1 MKTYKDA
8 MNELR
13 FSPQQKQEM
22 IDRLMTQS
30 AQSAQPSRPSKG
42 RAIPLRRVCALGAAA
57 ALAGALCL
65 GAAAS
70 GALKPAAQ
78 AFGAVFGTAPAQTE
92 IIDRIGHPLDART
105 TVDGVTVQADAI
117 IGDTYSYAIVYS
129 IYREDGAPITADPD
143 PNRDGALALRFGD
156 WDTDVGHTGGTHGT
170 AWFFDEN
177 PTDNAV
183 QFVQLLT
190 ADAPL
195 KPGTATVRLTD
206 LKQGIGEDA
215 TLLARGTWELRFDF
229 AFEDSSL
236 ELAGGQ
242 SFTVNG
248 ETAVLNSVS
257 ISPLSLRIDYTVN
270 TPLQQ
275 RENETSGTPDSA
287 LTPQPVYLTL
297 TDGSQIDLTG
307 FGGGIRPEGESPRC
321 EISGVFDRI
330 LPLDTIESITI
341 GEAVIP
347 VTTS

>member
-1 MKTYKDA
+1 MKTYRES

-22 IDRLMTQS
+22 IDQLMSQS
-30 AQSAQPSRPSKG
+30 VRPPRG
-42 RAIPLRRVCALGAAA
+42 RAIPLRRIRALGAAA

-70 GALKPAAQ
+70 GVLKPAAQ

-92 IIDRIGHPLDART
+92 IIDRIGRPLDARA

-129 IYREDGAPITADPD
+129 IYREDGQPITADPD

-156 WDTDVGHTGGTHGT
+156 WDTDVGHMGGMHGT
-170 AWFFDEN
+170 AWFFDED
-177 PTDNAV
+177 PADNAV

-195 KPGTATVRLTD
+195 EPGTATVHLTD

-215 TLLARGTWELRFDF
+215 ALLAEGSWELRFDF

-236 ELAGGQ
+236 ELPGGQ

-248 ETAVLNSVS
+248 ASAVLNSVAV
-257 ISPLSLRIDYTVN
+257 SPLSLRIDYTV
-270 TPLQQ
+270 
-275 RENETSGTPDSA
+275 ETGLSSSSGTADSTP
-287 LTPQPVYLTL
+287 TPQPVFLTL
-297 TDGSQIDLTG
+297 TDGSRIDLTG
-307 FGGGIRPEGESPRC
+307 FGGGVRPEGDSLRC
-321 EISGVFDRI
+321 ELSGVFDQI
-330 LPLDTIESITI
+330 FPLDTIESITI
-341 GEAVIP
+341 GEVTLP
-347 VTTS
+347 VNSQ

>member
-1 MKTYKDA
+1 MKTYRES

-22 IDRLMTQS
+22 IDQLMNQS
-30 AQSAQPSRPSKG
+30 VRPPRG
-42 RAIPLRRVCALGAAA
+42 RAIPLRRICALGAAA

-70 GALKPAAQ
+70 GVLKPAAQ

-92 IIDRIGHPLDART
+92 IIDRIGRPLDARA

-129 IYREDGAPITADPD
+129 IYREDGQPITVDPD

-156 WDTDVGHTGGTHGT
+156 WDTDVGHMGGMHGT
-170 AWFFDEN
+170 AWFFDED
-177 PTDNAV
+177 PADNAV

-195 KPGTATVRLTD
+195 EPGTATVHLTD

-215 TLLARGTWELRFDF
+215 ALLAEGSWELRFDF

-236 ELAGGQ
+236 ELPGGQ

-248 ETAVLNSVS
+248 ASAVLNSVAV
-257 ISPLSLRIDYTVN
+257 SPLSLRIDYTV
-270 TPLQQ
+270 
-275 RENETSGTPDSA
+275 ETGLSSSSGTADSTP
-287 LTPQPVYLTL
+287 TPQPVFLTL
-297 TDGSQIDLTG
+297 TDGSRIDLTG
-307 FGGGIRPEGESPRC
+307 FGGGVRPEGDSLRC
-321 EISGVFDRI
+321 ELSGVFDQI

-341 GEAVIP
+341 GEVTLP
-347 VTTS
+347 VNSQ

>member
-1 MKTYKDA
+1 MKTYRES
-8 MNELR
+8 MNELQ

-22 IDRLMTQS
+22 IDRLT
-30 AQSAQPSRPSKG
+30 AQSARPPRG

-57 ALAGALCL
+57 VLTGALCL

-70 GALKPAAQ
+70 GVLKPAAQ

-92 IIDRIGHPLDART
+92 IIDQIGRPLDARA

-129 IYREDGAPITADPD
+129 IYREDGQPITADPD
-143 PNRDGALALRFGD
+143 PNRDGTLALRFGD
-156 WDTDVGHTGGTHGT
+156 WNTDVGHMGGMHGT
-170 AWFFDEN
+170 AWFFDED
-177 PTDNAV
+177 PADNAV

-195 KPGTATVRLTD
+195 KPGTATVHLTD

-215 TLLARGTWELRFDF
+215 TLLAEGSWELRFDF

-236 ELAGGQ
+236 ELPGGQ

-248 ETAVLNSVS
+248 EAATLNSVFV
-257 ISPLSLRIDYTVN
+257 SPLSLRIDYTVD
-270 TPLQQ
+270 TPVPQ
-275 RENETSGTPDSA
+275 RENGSSGMADGAS
-287 LTPQPVYLTL
+287 TPQPVFLTL
-297 TDGSQIDLTG
+297 TDGSRIDLTG
-307 FGGGIRPEGESPRC
+307 FGGGVRPEADTTRC
-321 EISGVFDRI
+321 ELSGVFDQI

-341 GEAVIP
+341 GEATIP
-347 VTTS
+347 VNGR

>member
-1 MKTYKDA
+1 MKTYRES
-8 MNELR
+8 MNELQ

-30 AQSAQPSRPSKG
+30 ARPPRG

-57 ALAGALCL
+57 VLTGALCL

-70 GALKPAAQ
+70 GVLKPVAQ

-92 IIDRIGHPLDART
+92 IIDRIGYPLDASA

-129 IYREDGAPITADPD
+129 IYREDGQPITADPD
-143 PNRDGALALRFGD
+143 PNRDGTLALRFGE
-156 WDTDVGHTGGTHGT
+156 WDTDVGHMGGMHGT
-170 AWFFDEN
+170 AWFFDED
-177 PTDNAV
+177 PADNAV

-195 KPGTATVRLTD
+195 EPGTATVHLAD

-215 TLLARGTWELRFDF
+215 VMLAEGSWELRFDF

-236 ELAGGQ
+236 VLPGGQ
-242 SFTVNG
+242 SFSVNG
-248 ETAVLNSVS
+248 EPAVLNSIS
-257 ISPLSLRIDYTVN
+257 ISPLSFRIDYTVD
-270 TPLQQ
+270 TALQP
-275 RENETSGTPDSA
+275 ENNSTA
-287 LTPQPVYLTL
+287 LTPQSVYLTL
-297 TDGSQIDLTG
+297 TDGSRIDLTG
-307 FGGGIRPEGESPRC
+307 FGGGARPEGDTTRC
-321 EISGVFDRI
+321 ELSGVFDQI

-341 GEAVIP
+341 GEVTIP
-347 VTTS
+347 VSGQ

>member
-1 MKTYKDA
+1 MKTYRES

-22 IDRLMTQS
+22 IDQLMNQS
-30 AQSAQPSRPSKG
+30 VRPPRG
-42 RAIPLRRVCALGAAA
+42 RAIPLRRICALGAAA

-65 GAAAS
+65 GATAS

-92 IIDRIGHPLDART
+92 IIDRIGHPLDARA

-129 IYREDGAPITADPD
+129 IYREDGQPITADPD

-156 WDTDVGHTGGTHGT
+156 WDTDVGHMGGMHGT
-170 AWFFDEN
+170 AWFFDED
-177 PTDNAV
+177 PADNAV

-195 KPGTATVRLTD
+195 EPGTATVHLTD
-206 LKQGIGEDA
+206 LKQGIGENA
-215 TLLARGTWELRFDF
+215 ALLAEGNWELRFDF

-236 ELAGGQ
+236 ELPGGQ

-248 ETAVLNSVS
+248 ASAVLNSVAV
-257 ISPLSLRIDYTVN
+257 SPLSLRIDYTV
-270 TPLQQ
+270 
-275 RENETSGTPDSA
+275 ETGLSSSSGTADSA
-287 LTPQPVYLTL
+287 PTPQPVFLTL
-297 TDGSQIDLTG
+297 TDGSRIDLTG
-307 FGGGIRPEGESPRC
+307 FGGGVRPEGDSLRC
-321 EISGVFDRI
+321 ELSGVFDQI

-341 GEAVIP
+341 GEVTLP
-347 VTTS
+347 VNSQ

>member
-1 MKTYKDA
+1 MKTYRES

-22 IDRLMTQS
+22 IDQLMNQS
-30 AQSAQPSRPSKG
+30 VRPPRG
-42 RAIPLRRVCALGAAA
+42 RAIPLRRICALGAAA

-78 AFGAVFGTAPAQTE
+78 AFGAVFGTTPAQTE
-92 IIDRIGHPLDART
+92 IIDRIGRPLDARA

-129 IYREDGAPITADPD
+129 IYREDSQPITADPD

-156 WDTDVGHTGGTHGT
+156 WDTDVGHMGGMHGT
-170 AWFFDEN
+170 AWFFDED
-177 PTDNAV
+177 PADNAV

-195 KPGTATVRLTD
+195 EPGTATVHLTD

-215 TLLARGTWELRFDF
+215 ALLAEGSWELRFDF

-236 ELAGGQ
+236 ELPGGQ

-248 ETAVLNSVS
+248 ASAVLNSVAV
-257 ISPLSLRIDYTVN
+257 SPLSLRIDYTV
-270 TPLQQ
+270 
-275 RENETSGTPDSA
+275 ETGLSSSSGTADSA
-287 LTPQPVYLTL
+287 PTPQPVFLTL
-297 TDGSQIDLTG
+297 TDGSRIDLTG
-307 FGGGIRPEGESPRC
+307 FGGGVRPEGDSLRC
-321 EISGVFDRI
+321 ELSGVFDQI

-341 GEAVIP
+341 GE
-347 VTTS
+347 VTLSVNSQ

>member
-1 MKTYKDA
+1 MKTYRES
-8 MNELR
+8 MNELQ

-30 AQSAQPSRPSKG
+30 ARPPRG

-57 ALAGALCL
+57 VLTGALCL

-70 GALKPAAQ
+70 GVLKPVAQ

-92 IIDRIGHPLDART
+92 IIDRIGYPLDASA

-129 IYREDGAPITADPD
+129 IYREDGQPITADPD
-143 PNRDGALALRFGD
+143 PNRDGALALRFGE
-156 WDTDVGHTGGTHGT
+156 WDTDVGHMGGMHGT
-170 AWFFDEN
+170 AWFFDED
-177 PTDNAV
+177 PADNAV

-195 KPGTATVRLTD
+195 EPGTATVHLAD

-215 TLLARGTWELRFDF
+215 VMLAEGSWELRFDF

-236 ELAGGQ
+236 VLPGGQ
-242 SFTVNG
+242 SFSVNG
-248 ETAVLNSVS
+248 EPAVLNSIS
-257 ISPLSLRIDYTVN
+257 ISPLSFRIDYTVD
-270 TPLQQ
+270 TALQP
-275 RENETSGTPDSA
+275 ENNSTA
-287 LTPQPVYLTL
+287 LTPQSVYLTL
-297 TDGSQIDLTG
+297 TDGSRIDLTG
-307 FGGGIRPEGESPRC
+307 FGGGARPEGDTTRC
-321 EISGVFDRI
+321 ELSGVFDQI

-341 GEAVIP
+341 GEVTIP
-347 VTTS
+347 VSGQ

>member
-1 MKTYKDA
+1 MKTYRES
-8 MNELR
+8 MNELQ

-22 IDRLMTQS
+22 IDQLMSQS
-30 AQSAQPSRPSKG
+30 VRPPRG
-42 RAIPLRRVCALGAAA
+42 RAIPLRRICALGAAA

-70 GALKPAAQ
+70 GVLKPAAQ

-92 IIDRIGHPLDART
+92 IIDRIGRPLDARA

-129 IYREDGAPITADPD
+129 IYREDGQPITADPD

-156 WDTDVGHTGGTHGT
+156 WDTDVGHMGGMHGT
-170 AWFFDEN
+170 AWFFDED
-177 PTDNAV
+177 PADNAV

-195 KPGTATVRLTD
+195 EPGTATVHLTD

-215 TLLARGTWELRFDF
+215 ALLAEGSWELRFDF

-236 ELAGGQ
+236 ELPGGQ

-248 ETAVLNSVS
+248 ASAVLNSVAV
-257 ISPLSLRIDYTVN
+257 SPLSLRIDYTV
-270 TPLQQ
+270 
-275 RENETSGTPDSA
+275 ETGLSSSSGTADSTP
-287 LTPQPVYLTL
+287 TPQPVFLTL
-297 TDGSQIDLTG
+297 TDGSRIDLTG
-307 FGGGIRPEGESPRC
+307 FGGGVRPEGDSLRC
-321 EISGVFDRI
+321 ELSGVFDQI
-330 LPLDTIESITI
+330 FPLDTIESITI
-341 GEAVIP
+341 GEVTLP
-347 VTTS
+347 VNSQ

>member
-1 MKTYKDA
+1 MKTYRES

-22 IDRLMTQS
+22 IDQLMSQS
-30 AQSAQPSRPSKG
+30 VRPPRG
-42 RAIPLRRVCALGAAA
+42 RAIPLRRICALGAAA

-70 GALKPAAQ
+70 GVLKPAAQ

-92 IIDRIGHPLDART
+92 IIDRIGRPLDARA

-117 IGDTYSYAIVYS
+117 IGDTYSHAIVYS
-129 IYREDGAPITADPD
+129 IYREDGQPITADPD

-156 WDTDVGHTGGTHGT
+156 WDTDVGHMGGMHGT
-170 AWFFDEN
+170 AWFFDED
-177 PTDNAV
+177 PADNAV

-195 KPGTATVRLTD
+195 EPGTATVHLTD

-215 TLLARGTWELRFDF
+215 ALLAEGSWELRFDF

-236 ELAGGQ
+236 ELPGGQ

-248 ETAVLNSVS
+248 ASAVLNSVAV
-257 ISPLSLRIDYTVN
+257 SPLSLRIDYTV
-270 TPLQQ
+270 
-275 RENETSGTPDSA
+275 ETGLSSSSGTADSTP
-287 LTPQPVYLTL
+287 TPQPVFLTL
-297 TDGSQIDLTG
+297 TDGSRIDLTG
-307 FGGGIRPEGESPRC
+307 FGGGVRPEGDSLRC
-321 EISGVFDRI
+321 ELSGVFDQI
-330 LPLDTIESITI
+330 FPLDTIESITI
-341 GEAVIP
+341 GEVTLP
-347 VTTS
+347 VNSQ

>member
-1 MKTYKDA
+1 MKTYRES
-8 MNELR
+8 MNELQ

-30 AQSAQPSRPSKG
+30 ARPPRG

-57 ALAGALCL
+57 VLTGALCL

-70 GALKPAAQ
+70 GVLKPVAQ

-92 IIDRIGHPLDART
+92 IIDRIGYPLDASA

-129 IYREDGAPITADPD
+129 IYREDGQPITADPD
-143 PNRDGALALRFGD
+143 PNRDGALALRFGE
-156 WDTDVGHTGGTHGT
+156 WDTDVGHMGGMHGT
-170 AWFFDEN
+170 AWFFDED
-177 PTDNAV
+177 PADNAV

-195 KPGTATVRLTD
+195 EPGTATVHLAD

-215 TLLARGTWELRFDF
+215 VILAEGSWELRFAF

-236 ELAGGQ
+236 ELPGGQ
-242 SFTVNG
+242 SFSVNG
-248 ETAVLNSVS
+248 EPAVLNSIS
-257 ISPLSLRIDYTVN
+257 ISPLSFRIDYTVD
-270 TPLQQ
+270 TALQP
-275 RENETSGTPDSA
+275 ENNSTA
-287 LTPQPVYLTL
+287 LTPQSVYLTL
-297 TDGSQIDLTG
+297 TDGSRIDLTG
-307 FGGGIRPEGESPRC
+307 FGGGARPEGDTTRC
-321 EISGVFDRI
+321 ELSGVFDQI

-341 GEAVIP
+341 GEVTIP
-347 VTTS
+347 VSGQ

>member
-1 MKTYKDA
+1 MKTYRES

-22 IDRLMTQS
+22 IDQLMNQS
-30 AQSAQPSRPSKG
+30 VRPPRG
-42 RAIPLRRVCALGAAA
+42 RAIPLRRICALGAAA
-57 ALAGALCL
+57 VLAGALCL

-70 GALKPAAQ
+70 GVLKPAAQ
-78 AFGAVFGTAPAQTE
+78 TFGAVFGTTPAQTE
-92 IIDRIGHPLDART
+92 IIDRIGRPLDARA

-129 IYREDGAPITADPD
+129 IYREDGQPITADPD

-156 WDTDVGHTGGTHGT
+156 WDTDVGHMGGMHGT
-170 AWFFDEN
+170 AWFFDED
-177 PTDNAV
+177 PADNAV

-195 KPGTATVRLTD
+195 EPGTATVHLTD

-215 TLLARGTWELRFDF
+215 ALLAEGSWELRFDF

-236 ELAGGQ
+236 ELPGGQ

-248 ETAVLNSVS
+248 ASAVLNSVAV
-257 ISPLSLRIDYTVN
+257 SPLSLRIDYTV
-270 TPLQQ
+270 
-275 RENETSGTPDSA
+275 ETGLSSSSGTADSTP
-287 LTPQPVYLTL
+287 TPQPVFLTL
-297 TDGSQIDLTG
+297 TDGSRIDLTG
-307 FGGGIRPEGESPRC
+307 FGGGVRPEGDSLRC
-321 EISGVFDRI
+321 ELSGVFDQI

-341 GEAVIP
+341 GEVTLP
-347 VTTS
+347 VNSQ

>member
-1 MKTYKDA
+1 MKTYRES

-22 IDRLMTQS
+22 IDQLMNQS
-30 AQSAQPSRPSKG
+30 VRPLRG
-42 RAIPLRRVCALGAAA
+42 RAIPLRRICALGAAA

-78 AFGAVFGTAPAQTE
+78 AFAAVFGTAPAQTE
-92 IIDRIGHPLDART
+92 IIDRIGRPLDARA

-129 IYREDGAPITADPD
+129 IYREDGQPITADPD
-143 PNRDGALALRFGD
+143 PNRDGALALSFGD
-156 WDTDVGHTGGTHGT
+156 WDTDVGHMGGMHGT
-170 AWFFDEN
+170 AWFFDED
-177 PTDNAV
+177 PADNAV

-195 KPGTATVRLTD
+195 EPGTATVHLTD

-215 TLLARGTWELRFDF
+215 ALLAEGSWELRFDF

-236 ELAGGQ
+236 ELPGGQ

-248 ETAVLNSVS
+248 ASAVLNSVAV
-257 ISPLSLRIDYTVN
+257 SPLSLRIDYTV
-270 TPLQQ
+270 
-275 RENETSGTPDSA
+275 ETGLSSSSGTADSTP
-287 LTPQPVYLTL
+287 TPQPVFLTL
-297 TDGSQIDLTG
+297 TDGSRIDLTG
-307 FGGGIRPEGESPRC
+307 FGGGVRPEGDSLRC
-321 EISGVFDRI
+321 ELSGVFDQI

-341 GEAVIP
+341 GEATIP
-347 VTTS
+347 VNGR

>member
-1 MKTYKDA
+1 MKTYRES

-22 IDRLMTQS
+22 IDQLMSQS
-30 AQSAQPSRPSKG
+30 VRPPRG
-42 RAIPLRRVCALGAAA
+42 RAIPLRRICALGAAA

-70 GALKPAAQ
+70 GVLKPAAQ
-78 AFGAVFGTAPAQTE
+78 AFGAVFGTTPAQTE
-92 IIDRIGHPLDART
+92 IIDRIGRPLDARA

-129 IYREDGAPITADPD
+129 IYREDGQPITADPD

-156 WDTDVGHTGGTHGT
+156 WDTDVGHMGGMHGT
-170 AWFFDEN
+170 AWFFDED
-177 PTDNAV
+177 PADNAV

-195 KPGTATVRLTD
+195 EPGTATVHLTD

-215 TLLARGTWELRFDF
+215 ALLAEGSWELRFDF

-236 ELAGGQ
+236 ELPGGQ

-248 ETAVLNSVS
+248 ASAVLNSVAV
-257 ISPLSLRIDYTVN
+257 SPLSLRIDYTV
-270 TPLQQ
+270 
-275 RENETSGTPDSA
+275 ETGLSSSSGTADSTP
-287 LTPQPVYLTL
+287 TPQPVFLTL
-297 TDGSQIDLTG
+297 TDGSRIDLTG
-307 FGGGIRPEGESPRC
+307 FGGGVRPEGDSLRC
-321 EISGVFDRI
+321 ELSGVFDQI
-330 LPLDTIESITI
+330 FPLDTIESITI
-341 GEAVIP
+341 GEVTLP
-347 VTTS
+347 VNSQ

>member
-1 MKTYKDA
+1 MKTYRES

-22 IDRLMTQS
+22 IDQLMNQS
-30 AQSAQPSRPSKG
+30 VRPPRG
-42 RAIPLRRVCALGAAA
+42 RAIPLRRICALGAAA

-92 IIDRIGHPLDART
+92 IIDRIGRPLDARA

-129 IYREDGAPITADPD
+129 IYREDGQPITADPD

-156 WDTDVGHTGGTHGT
+156 WDTDVGHMGGMHGT
-170 AWFFDEN
+170 AWFFDED
-177 PTDNAV
+177 PADNAV

-195 KPGTATVRLTD
+195 EPGTATVHLTD

-215 TLLARGTWELRFDF
+215 ALLAEGSWELRFDF

-236 ELAGGQ
+236 ELPGGQ

-248 ETAVLNSVS
+248 ASAVLNSVAV
-257 ISPLSLRIDYTVN
+257 SPLSLRIDYTV
-270 TPLQQ
+270 
-275 RENETSGTPDSA
+275 ETGLSSSSGTADSTP
-287 LTPQPVYLTL
+287 TPQPVFLTL
-297 TDGSQIDLTG
+297 TDGSRIDLTG
-307 FGGGIRPEGESPRC
+307 FGGGVRPEGDSLRC
-321 EISGVFDRI
+321 ELSGVFDQI
-330 LPLDTIESITI
+330 FPLDTIESITI
-341 GEAVIP
+341 GEVTLP
-347 VTTS
+347 VNSQ

>member
-1 MKTYKDA
+1 MKTYRES

-22 IDRLMTQS
+22 IDQLMNQS
-30 AQSAQPSRPSKG
+30 VRPPRG
-42 RAIPLRRVCALGAAA
+42 RAIPLRRICALGAAA

-70 GALKPAAQ
+70 GVLKPAAQ
-78 AFGAVFGTAPAQTE
+78 AFGAVFGTTPAQTE
-92 IIDRIGHPLDART
+92 IIDRIGRPLDARA

-129 IYREDGAPITADPD
+129 IYREDGQPITADPD

-156 WDTDVGHTGGTHGT
+156 WDTDVGHMGGMHGT
-170 AWFFDEN
+170 AWFFDED
-177 PTDNAV
+177 PADNAV

-195 KPGTATVRLTD
+195 EPGTATVRLTD

-215 TLLARGTWELRFDF
+215 ALLAEGSWELRFDF

-236 ELAGGQ
+236 ELPGGQ

-248 ETAVLNSVS
+248 ASAVLNSVAV
-257 ISPLSLRIDYTVN
+257 SPLSLRIDYTV
-270 TPLQQ
+270 
-275 RENETSGTPDSA
+275 ETGLSSSSGTADSTP
-287 LTPQPVYLTL
+287 TPQPVFLTL
-297 TDGSQIDLTG
+297 TDGSRIDLTG
-307 FGGGIRPEGESPRC
+307 FGGGVRPEGDSLRC
-321 EISGVFDRI
+321 ELSGVFDQI

-341 GEAVIP
+341 GEVTLP
-347 VTTS
+347 VSSQ

>member
-1 MKTYKDA
+1 MKTYRES

-22 IDRLMTQS
+22 IDQLMNQS
-30 AQSAQPSRPSKG
+30 VRPPRG
-42 RAIPLRRVCALGAAA
+42 RAIPLRRICALGAAA

-70 GALKPAAQ
+70 GVLKPAAQ
-78 AFGAVFGTAPAQTE
+78 AFGAVFGTTPAQTE
-92 IIDRIGHPLDART
+92 IIDRIGRPLDARA

-129 IYREDGAPITADPD
+129 IYREDGQPITADPD

-156 WDTDVGHTGGTHGT
+156 WDTDVGHMGGMHGT
-170 AWFFDEN
+170 AWFFDED
-177 PTDNAV
+177 PADNAV

-195 KPGTATVRLTD
+195 EPGTATVHLTD

-215 TLLARGTWELRFDF
+215 ALLAEGSWELRFDF

-236 ELAGGQ
+236 ELPGGQ

-248 ETAVLNSVS
+248 ASAVLNSVAV
-257 ISPLSLRIDYTVN
+257 SPLSLRIDYTV
-270 TPLQQ
+270 
-275 RENETSGTPDSA
+275 ETGLSSSSGTADSTP
-287 LTPQPVYLTL
+287 TPQPVFLTL
-297 TDGSQIDLTG
+297 TDGSRIDLTG
-307 FGGGIRPEGESPRC
+307 FGGGVRPEGDSLRC
-321 EISGVFDRI
+321 ELSGVFDQI
-330 LPLDTIESITI
+330 FPLDTIESITI
-341 GEAVIP
+341 GEVTLP
-347 VTTS
+347 VNSQ

>member
-1 MKTYKDA
+1 MKTYRES
-8 MNELR
+8 MNELQ

-22 IDRLMTQS
+22 IDQLMNQS
-30 AQSAQPSRPSKG
+30 VRPPRG
-42 RAIPLRRVCALGAAA
+42 RAIPLRRICALGAAA

-70 GALKPAAQ
+70 GVLKPAAQ

-92 IIDRIGHPLDART
+92 IIDRIGRPLDARA

-129 IYREDGAPITADPD
+129 IYREDGQPITADPD

-156 WDTDVGHTGGTHGT
+156 WDTDVGHMGGMHGT
-170 AWFFDEN
+170 AWFFDED
-177 PTDNAV
+177 PADNAV

-195 KPGTATVRLTD
+195 EPGTATVHLTD

-215 TLLARGTWELRFDF
+215 ALLAEGSWELRFDF

-236 ELAGGQ
+236 ELPGGQ

-248 ETAVLNSVS
+248 ASAVLNSVAV
-257 ISPLSLRIDYTVN
+257 SPLSLRIDYTV
-270 TPLQQ
+270 
-275 RENETSGTPDSA
+275 ETGLSSSSGTADSTP
-287 LTPQPVYLTL
+287 TPQPVFLTL
-297 TDGSQIDLTG
+297 TDGSRIDLTG
-307 FGGGIRPEGESPRC
+307 FGGGVRPEGDSLRC
-321 EISGVFDRI
+321 ELSGVFDQI
-330 LPLDTIESITI
+330 FPLDTIESITI
-341 GEAVIP
+341 GEVTLP
-347 VTTS
+347 VNSQ

>member
-1 MKTYKDA
+1 MKTYRES

-22 IDRLMTQS
+22 IDQLMNQS
-30 AQSAQPSRPSKG
+30 VRPPRG
-42 RAIPLRRVCALGAAA
+42 RAIPLRRICALGAAA

-70 GALKPAAQ
+70 GVLKPAAQ

-92 IIDRIGHPLDART
+92 IIDRIGRPLDARA

-129 IYREDGAPITADPD
+129 IYREDGQPITADPD

-156 WDTDVGHTGGTHGT
+156 WDTDVGHMGGMHGT
-170 AWFFDEN
+170 AWFFDED
-177 PTDNAV
+177 PADNAV

-195 KPGTATVRLTD
+195 EPGTATVHLTD

-215 TLLARGTWELRFDF
+215 ALLAEGSWELRFDF

-236 ELAGGQ
+236 ELPGGQ

-248 ETAVLNSVS
+248 ASAVLNSVAV
-257 ISPLSLRIDYTVN
+257 SPLSLRIDYTV
-270 TPLQQ
+270 
-275 RENETSGTPDSA
+275 ETGLSSSSGTADSA
-287 LTPQPVYLTL
+287 PTPQPVFLTL
-297 TDGSQIDLTG
+297 TDGSRIDLTG
-307 FGGGIRPEGESPRC
+307 FGGGVRPEGDSLRC
-321 EISGVFDRI
+321 ELSGVFDQI
-330 LPLDTIESITI
+330 FPLDTIESITI
-341 GEAVIP
+341 GEVTLP
-347 VTTS
+347 VNSQ

>member
-1 MKTYKDA
+1 MKTYRES

-22 IDRLMTQS
+22 IDQLMNQS
-30 AQSAQPSRPSKG
+30 VRPPRG
-42 RAIPLRRVCALGAAA
+42 RAIPLRRICALGAAA

-92 IIDRIGHPLDART
+92 IIDRIGHPLDARA

-129 IYREDGAPITADPD
+129 IYREDGQPITADPD

-156 WDTDVGHTGGTHGT
+156 WDTDVGHMGGMHGT
-170 AWFFDEN
+170 AWFFDED
-177 PTDNAV
+177 PADNAV

-195 KPGTATVRLTD
+195 EPGTATVHLTD

-215 TLLARGTWELRFDF
+215 ALLAEGSWELRFDF

-236 ELAGGQ
+236 ELPGGQ

-248 ETAVLNSVS
+248 ASAVLNSVAV
-257 ISPLSLRIDYTVN
+257 SPLSLRIDYTV
-270 TPLQQ
+270 
-275 RENETSGTPDSA
+275 ETGLSSSSGTADSTP
-287 LTPQPVYLTL
+287 TPQPVFLTL
-297 TDGSQIDLTG
+297 TDGSRIDLTG
-307 FGGGIRPEGESPRC
+307 FGGGVRPEGDSLRC
-321 EISGVFDRI
+321 ELSGVFDQI
-330 LPLDTIESITI
+330 FPLDTIESITI
-341 GEAVIP
+341 GEVTLP
-347 VTTS
+347 VNSQ

>member
-1 MKTYKDA
+1 MKTYRES

-22 IDRLMTQS
+22 IDQLMNQS
-30 AQSAQPSRPSKG
+30 VRPPRG
-42 RAIPLRRVCALGAAA
+42 RAIPLRRICALGAAA

-92 IIDRIGHPLDART
+92 IIDRIGHPLDARA

-129 IYREDGAPITADPD
+129 IYREDGQPITADPD

-156 WDTDVGHTGGTHGT
+156 WDTDVGHMGGMHGT
-170 AWFFDEN
+170 AWFFDED
-177 PTDNAV
+177 PADNAV

-195 KPGTATVRLTD
+195 EPGTATVHLTD

-215 TLLARGTWELRFDF
+215 ALLAEGSWELRFDF

-236 ELAGGQ
+236 ELPGGQ

-248 ETAVLNSVS
+248 ASAVLNSVAV
-257 ISPLSLRIDYTVN
+257 SPLSLRIDYTV
-270 TPLQQ
+270 
-275 RENETSGTPDSA
+275 ETGLSSSSGTADSTP
-287 LTPQPVYLTL
+287 TPQPVFLTL
-297 TDGSQIDLTG
+297 TDGSRIDLTG
-307 FGGGIRPEGESPRC
+307 FGGGVRPEGDSLRC
-321 EISGVFDRI
+321 ELSGVFDQI
-330 LPLDTIESITI
+330 FPLDTIESITL
-341 GEAVIP
+341 GEVTLP
-347 VTTS
+347 VNSQ

>member
-1 MKTYKDA
+1 MKTYRES

-22 IDRLMTQS
+22 IDQLMNQS
-30 AQSAQPSRPSKG
+30 ARPPRG
-42 RAIPLRRVCALGAAA
+42 RAIPLRRICALGAAA

-92 IIDRIGHPLDART
+92 IIDRIGRPLDARA

-129 IYREDGAPITADPD
+129 IYREDGQPITADPD

-156 WDTDVGHTGGTHGT
+156 WDTDVGHMGGMHGT
-170 AWFFDEN
+170 AWFFDED
-177 PTDNAV
+177 PADNAV

-195 KPGTATVRLTD
+195 EPGTATVHLTD

-215 TLLARGTWELRFDF
+215 ALLAEGSWELRFDF

-236 ELAGGQ
+236 ELPGGQ

-248 ETAVLNSVS
+248 ASAVLNSVAV
-257 ISPLSLRIDYTVN
+257 SPLSLRIDYTV
-270 TPLQQ
+270 
-275 RENETSGTPDSA
+275 ETGLSSSSGTADSTP
-287 LTPQPVYLTL
+287 TPQPVFLTL
-297 TDGSQIDLTG
+297 TDGSRLDLTG
-307 FGGGIRPEGESPRC
+307 FGGGVRPEGDSLRC
-321 EISGVFDRI
+321 ELSGVFDQI

-341 GEAVIP
+341 GEVTLP
-347 VTTS
+347 VSSQ

>member
-1 MKTYKDA
+1 MKTYRES

-22 IDRLMTQS
+22 IDQLMNQS
-30 AQSAQPSRPSKG
+30 VRPPRG
-42 RAIPLRRVCALGAAA
+42 RAIPLRRICALGAAA

-70 GALKPAAQ
+70 GVLKPAAQ
-78 AFGAVFGTAPAQTE
+78 AFGAVFGTTPAQTE
-92 IIDRIGHPLDART
+92 IIDRIGRPLDARA

-129 IYREDGAPITADPD
+129 IYREDGQPITADPD

-156 WDTDVGHTGGTHGT
+156 WDTDVGHMGGMHGT
-170 AWFFDEN
+170 AWFFDED
-177 PTDNAV
+177 PADNAV

-195 KPGTATVRLTD
+195 EPGTATVHLTD

-215 TLLARGTWELRFDF
+215 ALLAEGSWELRFDF

-236 ELAGGQ
+236 ELPGGQ

-248 ETAVLNSVS
+248 ASAVLNSVAV
-257 ISPLSLRIDYTVN
+257 SPLSLRIDYTV
-270 TPLQQ
+270 
-275 RENETSGTPDSA
+275 ETGLSSSSGTADSTP
-287 LTPQPVYLTL
+287 TPQPVFLTL
-297 TDGSQIDLTG
+297 TDGSRIDLTG
-307 FGGGIRPEGESPRC
+307 FGGGVRPEGDSLRC
-321 EISGVFDRI
+321 ELSGVFDQI

-341 GEAVIP
+341 GEVTLP
-347 VTTS
+347 VNSQ

>member
-22 IDRLMTQS
+22 IERLMTQS
-30 AQSAQPSRPSKG
+30 ARPPRG

-70 GALKPAAQ
+70 GVLKPAAD
-78 AFGAVFGTAPAQTE
+78 AFGAVFGSAPAQTQ
-92 IIDRIGHPLDART
+92 IIDRIGRPLDARA

-129 IYREDGAPITADPD
+129 VYREDGTPITANPD
-143 PNRDGALALRFGD
+143 PNRNGALALRFGE
-156 WDTDVGHTGGTHGT
+156 WDTDVGHMGGTHGT
-170 AWFFDEN
+170 AWFFDED
-177 PTDNAV
+177 PADNAI

-215 TLLARGTWELRFDF
+215 ALLAQGTWELRFDF

-236 ELAGGQ
+236 ELPGGQ

-248 ETAVLNSVS
+248 ETAVLNNVS

-270 TPLQQ
+270 APVQSG
-275 RENETSGTPDSA
+275 ETGSSGAPDRNLA
-287 LTPQPVYLTL
+287 PQPVYLTL
-297 TDGSQIDLTG
+297 TDGSRIDLTG
-307 FGGGIRPEGESPRC
+307 FGGGVRPEGDSTRC

-330 LPLDTIESITI
+330 LPPDTIESITI
-341 GEAVIP
+341 GEVTLP
-347 VTTS
+347 VNGQ

>member
-1 MKTYKDA
+1 MKTYRES

-22 IDRLMTQS
+22 IDQLMNQS
-30 AQSAQPSRPSKG
+30 VRPPRG
-42 RAIPLRRVCALGAAA
+42 RAIPLRRICALGAAA

-70 GALKPAAQ
+70 GVLKPAAQ
-78 AFGAVFGTAPAQTE
+78 AFGAVFGTTPAQTE
-92 IIDRIGHPLDART
+92 IIDRIGRPLDARA
-105 TVDGVTVQADAI
+105 TVNGVTVQADAI

-129 IYREDGAPITADPD
+129 IYREDGQPITADPD

-156 WDTDVGHTGGTHGT
+156 WDTDVGHMGGMHGT
-170 AWFFDEN
+170 AWFFDED
-177 PTDNAV
+177 PVDNAV

-195 KPGTATVRLTD
+195 EPGTATVHLTD

-215 TLLARGTWELRFDF
+215 ALLAEGSWELRFDF

-236 ELAGGQ
+236 ELPGGQ

-248 ETAVLNSVS
+248 ASAVLNSVAV
-257 ISPLSLRIDYTVN
+257 SPLSLRIDYTV
-270 TPLQQ
+270 
-275 RENETSGTPDSA
+275 ETGLSSSSGTADSTP
-287 LTPQPVYLTL
+287 TPQPVFLTL
-297 TDGSQIDLTG
+297 TDGSRIDLTG
-307 FGGGIRPEGESPRC
+307 FGGGVRPEGDSLRC
-321 EISGVFDRI
+321 ELSGVFDQI

-341 GEAVIP
+341 GEVTLP
-347 VTTS
+347 VSSQ

>member
-1 MKTYKDA
+1 MKTYRES

-22 IDRLMTQS
+22 IDQLMNQS
-30 AQSAQPSRPSKG
+30 ARQPRG
-42 RAIPLRRVCALGAAA
+42 RAIPLRRICALGAAA

-92 IIDRIGHPLDART
+92 IIDRIGRPLDARA

-129 IYREDGAPITADPD
+129 IYREDGQPITADPD

-156 WDTDVGHTGGTHGT
+156 WDTDVGHMGGMHGT
-170 AWFFDEN
+170 AWFFDED
-177 PTDNAV
+177 PADNAV

-195 KPGTATVRLTD
+195 EPGTATVRLTD

-215 TLLARGTWELRFDF
+215 ALLAEGSWELRFDF

-236 ELAGGQ
+236 ELPGGQ

-248 ETAVLNSVS
+248 ASAVLNSVAV
-257 ISPLSLRIDYTVN
+257 SPLSLRIDYTV
-270 TPLQQ
+270 
-275 RENETSGTPDSA
+275 ETGLSSSSGTADSTP
-287 LTPQPVYLTL
+287 TPQPVFLTL
-297 TDGSQIDLTG
+297 TDGSRIDLTG
-307 FGGGIRPEGESPRC
+307 FGGGVRPEGDSLRC
-321 EISGVFDRI
+321 ELSGVFDQI
-330 LPLDTIESITI
+330 FPLDTIESITI
-341 GEAVIP
+341 GEVTLP
-347 VTTS
+347 VNSQ

>member
-1 MKTYKDA
+1 MKTYRES

-22 IDRLMTQS
+22 IDQLMNQS
-30 AQSAQPSRPSKG
+30 VRPPRG
-42 RAIPLRRVCALGAAA
+42 RAIPLRRICALGAAA

-70 GALKPAAQ
+70 GVLKPAAQ
-78 AFGAVFGTAPAQTE
+78 AFGAVFGTTPAQTE
-92 IIDRIGHPLDART
+92 IIDRIGRPLDARA

-129 IYREDGAPITADPD
+129 IYREDGQPITADPD

-156 WDTDVGHTGGTHGT
+156 WDTDVGHMGGMHGT
-170 AWFFDEN
+170 AWFFDED
-177 PTDNAV
+177 PADNAV

-195 KPGTATVRLTD
+195 EPGTATVHLTD

-215 TLLARGTWELRFDF
+215 ALLAEGSWELRFDF

-236 ELAGGQ
+236 ELPGGQ

-248 ETAVLNSVS
+248 ASAVLNSVAV
-257 ISPLSLRIDYTVN
+257 SPLSLRIDYTV
-270 TPLQQ
+270 
-275 RENETSGTPDSA
+275 ETGLSSSSGTADSA
-287 LTPQPVYLTL
+287 PTPQPVFLTL
-297 TDGSQIDLTG
+297 TDGSRIDLTG
-307 FGGGIRPEGESPRC
+307 FGGGVRPEGDSLRC
-321 EISGVFDRI
+321 ELSGVFDQI
-330 LPLDTIESITI
+330 FPLDTIESITI
-341 GEAVIP
+341 GEVTLP
-347 VTTS
+347 VNSQ